1 MYRSGGRCCRR
12 WLNAPIEQSTTAC
25 LYSSIWHS
33 SSVYRVHCSGQ
44 TPIISDSSKHRAT
57 PFCWDFLPSSTLKDR
72 QKSEIRGAIKSPGLF
87 YLGTHLMAVY
97 YWIHGSWHTVVLLLC
112 TRANTQCHT
121 PPQLRN
127 ESLLISAEHE
137 VCQERMQSRWRPKC
151 RPAAVLGCMQP
162 LPLTASVVA
171 DAFPQIKS
179 TTTYCD
185 HRLK

>member
-1 MYRSGGRCCRR
+1 MAFVVCVSSPLLWSNSDHLRFVQTQS
-12 WLNAPIEQSTTAC
+12 NAV
-25 LYSSIWHS
+25 LLGLSSIVDFKGSTEVWNT
-33 SSVYRVHCSGQ
+33 RRNQIAWFILSGH
-44 TPIISDSSKHRAT
+44 TPNGCILLD
-57 PFCWDFLPSSTLKDR
+57 PW
-72 QKSEIRGAIKSPGLF
+72 
-87 YLGTHLMAVY
+87 LMAHS
-97 YWIHGSWHTVVLLLC
+97 IVLLLC

-127 ESLLISAEHE
+127 ESLLISAEHA
-137 VCQERMQSRWRPKC
+137 VCQERMQSRWRPTCKC

>member
-121 PPQLRN
+121 PPSFGTSRFLSRQSTQFVKRECSPDGDLNVGLQLFWAAC
-127 ESLLISAEHE
+127 SLFH
-137 VCQERMQSRWRPKC
+137 SR
-151 RPAAVLGCMQP
+151 L
-162 LPLTASVVA
+162 L
-171 DAFPQIKS
+171 
-179 TTTYCD
+179 
-185 HRLK
+185 